1 MATDPRTPNVLAEI
15 WQGVNTPPLE
25 VITQD
30 QTTPIVNL
38 FFIQATGAPTTS
50 ASPVAIDDFDIT
62 LTDATDFDV
71 GTYIGVF
78 SGAAGAGRYY
88 FGEVLSKSVNTLT
101 MDTPFDF
108 AFAAGSNVLPSS
120 KNLAV
125 DGSTTQQVFSVDGT
139 SSFDIDITRLIFSMV
154 LENGAP
160 DDAKFGD
167 IAGGITRGLVCRKT
181 DGTTRNIFN
190 VKDNGEL
197 AAISYDLTYTT
208 RSGGSGSWGMRCRYT
223 FAGQEKQGVVIRL
236 GAGEKLEMLIDD
248 DLSSISRFWVIAEG
262 HEVQP

>member
-15 WQGVNTPPLE
+15 WQGVDTSPLE

-38 FFIQATGAPTTS
+38 FFIKAVGAPTTS
-50 ASPVAIDDFDIT
+50 TADVAIGDFDIT
-62 LTDATDFDV
+62 LTDATSFVV
-71 GTYIGVF
+71 GTYVGVF

-88 FGEVLSKSVNTLT
+88 FGEVLSKSVNTITL
-101 MDTPFDF
+101 DTPFDF
-108 AFAAGSNVLPSS
+108 DFAAGSNVLPST

-125 DGSTTQQVFSVDGT
+125 DGSVTQQVFSVDGA

-154 LENGAP
+154 LTGSP

-167 IAGGITRGLVCRKT
+167 IAGGITKGLVCRKT

-197 AAISYDLTYTT
+197 AAISYDLAYTT
-208 RSGGSGSWGMRCRYT
+208 RSGGGGSYGLRCRYT

-236 GAGEKLEMLIDD
+236 SEGEKLEMLVND
-248 DLSSISRFWVIAEG
+248 DLSTISRFWVIAEG